1 MGRAPNYD
9 VQELEHLA
17 IAWRNA
23 TRDNVKG
30 ADKKVEVHTAII
42 ENNMK
47 CLAPPGVS
55 DDKYHGRGG
64 ERLHQYWRDTIA
76 PELQK
81 FNSALRIVK
90 LSRPTGVG
98 QDEIISMAI
107 AIHQQETKKMDYA
120 FKNYSHDKW
129 RFYKAWLV
137 AKDEPKFAYNAGETA
152 TGTTATATNN
162 SNETS
167 DSNSTPTD
175 SSEENKSPELS
186 VSSRS
191 SSNNKG
197 GISANKRHLQIMK
210 AKDDAVNEIRKLRK
224 TIDDKNKA
232 QQNMMAISNCKSMM
246 EFCKETGDTDGYNQA
261 KSKFMELM
269 AASMGRNANGSAD
282 VNGGDGVA
290 SL

>member
-1 MGRAPNYD
+1 MGRAPKYD

-152 TGTTATATNN
+152 TIIIGHDGIHDGIVICFVH
-162 SNETS
+162 SQEVLCVS
-167 DSNSTPTD
+167 FLRRR
-175 SSEENKSPELS
+175 LS
-186 VSSRS
+186 RLRRRLGLECLMIFLMISITGHPVSWS
-191 SSNNKG
+191 G
-197 GISANKRHLQIMK
+197 
-210 AKDDAVNEIRKLRK
+210 
-224 TIDDKNKA
+224 DK
-232 QQNMMAISNCKSMM
+232 
-246 EFCKETGDTDGYNQA
+246 
-261 KSKFMELM
+261 
-269 AASMGRNANGSAD
+269 
-282 VNGGDGVA
+282 
-290 SL
+290 